1 MCGIAGIWSTRGLL
15 NSRLRRLVGSM
26 ADAIAH
32 RGPDGYG
39 VWTDNENGVALAHR
53 RLAILDLSP
62 AGDQPMQDTSGRFVI
77 AFNGEIYNHLD
88 LRRSLGDKGAAPA
101 WRGHSDTETLL
112 AAIMAW
118 GVKGTL
124 ERVCG
129 MFAFALW
136 DRSARTLTL
145 ARDRLGE
152 KPLYYGWSNGVLLFG
167 SELEALTA
175 YPGFDNAIDREAIAA
190 FLRFSYVPE
199 PATIF
204 RRVRKLPPGHLVLLM
219 SASDEPAPQAYWRLE
234 TVALEGSDKRLEDD
248 YSVLCDQV
256 ESCLKEVVASQM
268 LSDVPLGCF
277 LSGGIDFS
285 LVAALMQGASR
296 QKIRTFTMGFDDHRF
311 NEADH
316 ARQVAAHLG
325 TEHTEFIVTEA
336 DALSVVSDLPKIYGE
351 PFADPSQIPTILL
364 SRLTRQHVTVALSG
378 DGGDEVFGGYN
389 RYTFAPDL
397 WRLAAAMPGVC
408 RRVAGHAITALQS
421 AAINE
426 RSLLRSCAGHL
437 GLPVTTI
444 DKLSKFGG
452 AIGRAEDFKGLYHE
466 IVSTFPDPSAVL
478 LEPGAAAQGAHLSSA
493 ADMLLGHEEWM
504 MATDTVTYLPGD
516 ILVKVDRAAMS
527 ASLETRAPFLDRRVV
542 ELAWR
547 LPLAAKIRGR
557 TRQARSPGYSL
568 SRCPSQFA
576 GAPQTG
582 LRDSARPMV
591 AGRSARLGDNFLSTK
606 QIVATGVF
614 DARKVEV
621 LWRDHQSKKGRQCRL
636 ATLDDPHDAILASP
650 LQLETEHPCG
660 NAVRHPTRA

>member
-1 MCGIAGIWSTRGLL
+1 MCGIAGIWSARGLL
-15 NSRLRRLVGSM
+15 NPDARRIVGYM

-32 RGPDGYG
+32 RGPDGDG
-39 VWTDNENGVALAHR
+39 FWTDDENGVALAHR

-62 AGDQPMQDTSGRFVI
+62 AGKQPMQDISGRFVI
-77 AFNGEIYNHLD
+77 VFNGEIYNHLD
-88 LRRSLGDKGAAPA
+88 LRRSLEDESAAPA

-112 AAIMAW
+112 AAIASW
-118 GVKGTL
+118 GVKRAL

-152 KPLYYGWSNGVLLFG
+152 KPLYYGWSNGALLFG

-204 RRVRKLPPGHLVLLM
+204 RGIRKLRPGHLLHLTSV
-219 SASDEPAPQAYWRLE
+219 SDAPEPQPYWSLE
-234 TVALEGSDKRLEDD
+234 AVALKGARERFEDD
-248 YSVLCDQV
+248 YLALCDRV
-256 ESCLKEVVASQM
+256 EACLKDVVASQM

-277 LSGGIDFS
+277 LSGGIDSS

-296 QKIRTFTMGFDDHRF
+296 HKIRTFSIGFEDARF

-325 TEHTEFIVTEA
+325 AEHTEFIVTEA
-336 DALSVVSDLPKIYGE
+336 DALSMVPDLPKIYDE

-389 RYTFAPDL
+389 RYTFAPGL
-397 WRLAAAMPGVC
+397 WRLAAVVPGIA
-408 RRVAGHAITALQS
+408 RRAAGRGITALQAFGAS
-421 AAINE
+421 E
-426 RSLLRSCAGHL
+426 QSLLRSSARYL

-452 AIGRAEDFKGLYHE
+452 AIARAQDFKGFYRE
-466 IVSTFPDPSAVL
+466 IVSTFPDPAAVL
-478 LEPGAAAQGAHLSSA
+478 LEPAVEVEGMRLSA
-493 ADMLLGHEEWM
+493 VADELLGREEWM
-504 MATDTVTYLPGD
+504 MAMDAVTYLPGD

-542 ELAWR
+542 EFAWR
-547 LPLAAKIRGR
+547 LPLGAKIEGR
-557 TRQARSPGYSL
+557 TGKRI
-568 SRCPSQFA
+568 
-576 GAPQTG
+576 
-582 LRDSARPMV
+582 LRDILYRHVPRELLERPKQGF
-591 AGRSARLGDNFLSTK
+591 AIPLDRWLRGDLREWAEGLLCPE
-606 QIVATGVF
+606 QIIATGVF
-614 DARKVEV
+614 DPGKIDA
-621 LWRDHQSKKGRQCRL
+621 LWRDHQSKKDNLGERL
-636 ATLDDPHDAILASP
+636 WAILMMQSWLLHTARRVNP
-650 LQLETEHPCG
+650 HQRG
-660 NAVRHPTRA
+660 R

>member
-15 NSRLRRLVGSM
+15 NSDSRRIVGSM

-39 VWTDNENGVALAHR
+39 LWTDNENGVALAHR

-77 AFNGEIYNHLD
+77 VFNGEIYNHLD
-88 LRRSLGDKGAAPA
+88 LRRSLDDEGAAPA

-118 GVKGTL
+118 GVKGAL

-136 DRSARTLTL
+136 DRFARTLTL

-152 KPLYYGWSNGVLLFG
+152 KPLYYGWSNGALLFG

-219 SASDEPAPQAYWRLE
+219 SASDEPAPQAYWWLE

-277 LSGGIDFS
+277 LSGGIDSS
-285 LVAALMQGASR
+285 LVAALMQGVSR
-296 QKIRTFTMGFDDHRF
+296 QKIRTFTMGFDDQRF

-336 DALSVVSDLPKIYGE
+336 DALSVVSDLPKIYDE

-408 RRVAGHAITALQS
+408 RRVAGHAITALQA

-452 AIGRAEDFKGLYHE
+452 AIGRAEDFKGLYRE

-478 LEPGAAAQGAHLSSA
+478 LEPVAEAQGAHLSSA

-504 MATDTVTYLPGD
+504 MATDAVTYLPGD

-557 TRQARSPGYSL
+557 TGKRI
-568 SRCPSQFA
+568 
-576 GAPQTG
+576 
-582 LRDSARPMV
+582 LRDILYRHVPQNLVERPKQGF
-591 AGRSARLGDNFLSTK
+591 AIPLDRWLRGDLRDWAENLLSTK
-606 QIVATGVF
+606 QIAATGVF
-614 DARKVEV
+614 DARKVEA
-621 LWRDHQSKKGRQCRL
+621 LWRDHQSKKDNAGWRL
-636 ATLDDPHDAILASP
+636 WTILMMQSW
-650 LQLETEHPCG
+650 LLRY
-660 NAVRHPTRA
+660 NSTRSAREGMR